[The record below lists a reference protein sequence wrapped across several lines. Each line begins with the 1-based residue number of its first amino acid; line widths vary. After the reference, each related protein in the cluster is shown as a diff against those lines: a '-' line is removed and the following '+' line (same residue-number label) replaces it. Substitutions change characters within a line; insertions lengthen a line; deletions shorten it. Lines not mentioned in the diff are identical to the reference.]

1 MKRDYYEVLGV
12 SKSASDAEIKK
23 AFRKLAKKYHP
34 DTNQNDASAKQKFE
48 EVNEAYNV
56 LSDPKKRKIYDQ
68 FGMAAF
74 EQGDP
79 DAYEKAANGAGFGGF
94 GGFGQGG
101 NGAYQSFHF
110 DSSDPRMQDIF
121 GDLFG
126 NMFGGKGKTSG
137 SYSYTSGFG
146 GNGASGASGFSGFG
160 GSGFNGAGTG
170 FNGNYSTGGAG
181 YSNTGAG
188 YSGSA
193 GSYQEPD
200 RDIHSEISVDFD
212 EAAFG
217 ADKDVTIRRSNGERT
232 TLRVHVP
239 AGIDEGKSIRLRG
252 KGYNINGATGDLYLK
267 IHINPKEGFE
277 RKGNDVYTTA
287 HVPFWTAALGGEA
300 NVHTLTGSVALR
312 IPAGIQSGSKM
323 RLHGKGIIDMKDP
336 SVHGDQYVTIEVE
349 VPKNLTPEQRDLI
362 TKLRDLDEHGT
373 SSSASTSSRRTRA
386 GS

>member
-12 SKSASDAEIKK
+12 SKTASDAEIKK

-34 DTNQNDASAKQKFE
+34 DTNQNDAGAKQKFE

-101 NGAYQSFHF
+101 NGNYQSFHF

-126 NMFGGKGKTSG
+126 SMFGGKGKTSG
-137 SYSYTSGFG
+137 SCSYTSGFG
-146 GNGASGASGFSGFG
+146 SGASGASGFNGFNTS
-160 GSGFNGAGTG
+160 GSGFNSNFGAGSG
-170 FNGNYSTGGAG
+170 YSGAGAG
-181 YSNTGAG
+181 YGSYGTGAA
-188 YSGSA
+188 SGA
-193 GSYQEPD
+193 GSCQEPD
-200 RDIHSEISVDFD
+200 RDIRSEISVDFD

-217 ADKDVTIRRSNGERT
+217 ADKDVTIRRGNGERT
-232 TLRVHVP
+232 TLRVHIP

-252 KGYNINGATGDLYLK
+252 KGYSVGGATGDLYLK

-300 NVHTLTGSVALR
+300 QVRTLTGSVALR

-323 RLHGKGIIDMKDP
+323 RLHGKGIADMKDP
-336 SVHGDQYVTIEVE
+336 SAHGDQYVTIEVE
-349 VPKNLTPEQRDLI
+349 VPKNLSAEERDLI
-362 TKLRDLDEHGT
+362 AKLRDLDERRS
-373 SSSASTSSRRTRA
+373 SSSAGARRSRS